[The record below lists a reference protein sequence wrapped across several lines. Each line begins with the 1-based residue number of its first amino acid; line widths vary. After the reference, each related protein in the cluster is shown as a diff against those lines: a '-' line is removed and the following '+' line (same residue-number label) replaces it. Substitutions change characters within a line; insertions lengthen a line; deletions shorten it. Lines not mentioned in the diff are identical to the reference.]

1 MLRKL
6 MRYRDRDDLVDVTV
20 VGSRHGRYI
29 WVARAAPADEG
40 SLEAESVN
48 RPARAICPFPGF
60 ATEDEALADAI
71 SLLNVVGEE
80 D

>member
-1 MLRKL
+1 MFRKL
-6 MRYRDRDDLVDVTV
+6 LKYRDRDDLVDVTV
-20 VGSRHGRYI
+20 MPARHGRYV

-40 SLEAESVN
+40 TLEAESVD

-60 ATEDEALADAI
+60 ATEAEALADAI

-80 D
+80 G